1 MRGWLKDFGF
11 PVLVLAALAASGYLA
26 ASVPVPH
33 PVPDFA
39 LQAAPVY
46 RLEVGAVSFA
56 ILYLAA
62 MAFVLALGGRGFT
75 EIGTQGLRATEVV
88 GAASE
93 EQVILLDQRL
103 SDLELQ
109 LAQLQR
115 KV

>member
-1 MRGWLKDFGF
+1 
-11 PVLVLAALAASGYLA
+11 
-26 ASVPVPH
+26 
-33 PVPDFA
+33 
-39 LQAAPVY
+39 
-46 RLEVGAVSFA
+46 
-56 ILYLAA
+56 

-88 GAASE
+88 GAASA

-109 LAQLQR
+109 LAQLQG